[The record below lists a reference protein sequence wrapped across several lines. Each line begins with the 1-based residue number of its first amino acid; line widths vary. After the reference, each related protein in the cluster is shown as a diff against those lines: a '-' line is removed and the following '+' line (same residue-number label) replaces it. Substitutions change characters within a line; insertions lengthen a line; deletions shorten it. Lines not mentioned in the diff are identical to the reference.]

1 MTSESAASSRGVVTR
16 PAAKR
21 FSLSVSDPG
30 RFVYVRTAKVATRSI
45 SAAFTA
51 RPDLE
56 VDMRRGRLRPWPTG
70 PERHYTA
77 FGFVRNPFSRLVS
90 CWQDKVVGEG
100 QGTSRPTGVEGG
112 TLEDL
117 VGVLETT
124 DLLVTNR
131 HLKPQT
137 ATLPLDRLSFLGRME
152 RLQADWEQV
161 CELLGVGEIPLPRQN
176 VSATPPEPVRID
188 PALGERIVRLYA
200 LDFQVFGYPT
210 EVPEKLR

>member
-1 MTSESAASSRGVVTR
+1 MTSDAHGVVTR

-21 FSLSVSDPG
+21 FSLSISDPG

-45 SAAFTA
+45 SAAFDS

-56 VDMRRGRLRPWPTG
+56 VVMHRGRLRRWPQG
-70 PERHYTA
+70 PQRHYTA
-77 FGFVRNPFSRLVS
+77 FGFVRNPFTRLVS

-100 QGTSRPTGVEGG
+100 RGTSRPTGVEGG
-112 TLEDL
+112 TFEEF
-117 VGVLETT
+117 VTALETT

-131 HLKPQT
+131 HVKPQT
-137 ATLPLDRLSFLGRME
+137 ATLPLDRLAYVGRFE
-152 RLQADWEQV
+152 RLQSDWEQV
-161 CELLGVGEIPLPRQN
+161 CELLGIGEVALPRQN

-188 PALGERIVRLYA
+188 RALAERIVRLYA
-200 LDFQVFGYPT
+200 LDFQVFGYDS